1 MGNPVRINLNDDD
14 NTKKTSGKDSNA
26 GQIKKFADLE
36 DMVAILEDTIRTDTD
51 YIEKLE
57 EGVGFCAAQDA
68 IARMAKAIS
77 AGPHTKFYSKYSY
90 LQDPA
95 RADKFLNT
103 DEGPLDYDQRQKLY
117 NFHKALRKT
126 TAYAEK
132 LLSFM
137 NEQLDQIVVPFCI
150 IRSKKKLE
158 CIYKDEDRKLLIRGF
173 NGFDLLCRAFDGKKF
188 SDLGIE
194 EMTIGFDEAK
204 QAVLKKMK
212 EEMQKYDTISGILD
226 DPLTID
232 PAVVNLFQTYDKESA
247 SFCENWYFNEHL
259 TKSYKT
265 LTELKEE
272 TLRLRDQIADTDSL
286 EWRYFNAIGIYLVWT
301 SSVYSAAN
309 KIVKNFNDKK
319 TEAPYSILHVDYRME
334 NCINNNRLPSMGDVF
349 HKGTQYAKVFSAMPA
364 RLNEIAERIAR
375 NP

>member
-1 MGNPVRINLNDDD
+1 MGNPVRINLDDD
-14 NTKKTSGKDSNA
+14 SSTKKSSGKDSNA
-26 GQIKKFADLE
+26 GQIKKFADL
-36 DMVAILEDTIRTDTD
+36 DAMVASLEDTFRTDTD
-51 YIEKLE
+51 YIDKLE
-57 EGVGFCAAQDA
+57 EGVGFCDAQDA
-68 IARMAKAIS
+68 IARMAKALS

-117 NFHKALRKT
+117 SFHKALRRT
-126 TAYAEK
+126 NAYTEK
-132 LLSFM
+132 VLSFM
-137 NEQLDQIVVPFCI
+137 NEQLDQIVVPYSI
-150 IRSKKKLE
+150 IRCKKKLE
-158 CIYKDEDRKLLIRGF
+158 CIYKEEDRKLLIRGF

-194 EMTIGFDEAK
+194 EMTIGVDEAK
-204 QAVLKKMK
+204 QAVLKKMQ

-247 SFCENWYFNEHL
+247 AFCENWCFNEHL
-259 TKSYKT
+259 TKSYDT
-265 LTELKEE
+265 LKELKDE
-272 TLRLRDQIADTDSL
+272 TQRLRDEIPDTNSL
-286 EWRYFNAIGIYLVWT
+286 EWRYFNAIGIYLVCT
-301 SSVYSAAN
+301 ASVYITAN
-309 KIVKNFNDKK
+309 KIVKNFNEKK

-334 NCINNNRLPSMGDVF
+334 NCINNNRLPYMGDVF

-364 RLNEIAERIAR
+364 HLNEIAERIAR
-375 NP
+375 NQ